1 MVFSKLFRDVWGV
14 VLVVLHKPSF
24 WLAGRDK
31 ELDSSEREGVG
42 ESIFFGEYML
52 SGYRDSCMSGLD
64 LGAAVTIT

>member
-1 MVFSKLFRDVWGV
+1 MVLSKLFKNVWDA
-14 VLVVLHKPSF
+14 VLVVLHKLSF

-52 SGYRDSCMSGLD
+52 SGIDRAVCLAY
-64 LGAAVTIT
+64 LGAAVTST